1 MNRKTNL
8 FYTSGQDSNF
18 LTFSNFTEA
27 LTGNII
33 ATNTKMFP
41 SKFICMRIPSL
52 NVNENFDAVKN
63 NFIKYLIG
71 YYENKLAFLR
81 DKLPEID
88 KTVEDNLNPLDY
100 LLNCIYKYCIDND
113 YPLAVISHIG
123 LICEQE
129 YNGVFNDNIC
139 IIEAS
144 ATPKE
149 YTLRPGSLSNDSI
162 DVECSNADSLYGWEN
177 YGNIENFESNYGEP
191 IYDIDNKYNTGHRME
206 CSASSVNATSIDFNV
221 LIPLFNVYD
230 WELNTQNPH
239 YYDLQN
245 DEEYSDKIDS
255 ATSLVIDSS
264 GTKNHY
270 DIPLGIWISDKLIS
284 LDRSSTT
291 PGAYR
296 PSWSLCISSQ
306 FKPFP
311 YSDKYPNSISESDNL
326 DIYGTFAMIMSKQG
340 LIANEFETLTTSITN
355 ISYRIDNITNVV
367 NNIINEGVG
376 GNGGGSG
383 SGSSGEYTDAD
394 LEELRVRLDNQ
405 ATSIS
410 NIANSLN
417 ILSGTVT
424 TLQNSNFITAEQV
437 ENIYA
442 KKTDLSDY
450 ALASTVSGL
459 NDAISGMQSTVGTI
473 DNKLTT
479 ALTNMNSYNFRI
491 NSIAGHPGPD
501 SKIGDAT
508 ISWQSNALK
517 LGTAEFSLKT
527 VCVGYM
533 TAYNTLFSSVAE
545 AVSTAENAKG
555 SATTATTAFSSI
567 RDAMEDRLKYLQEFL
582 ETKIG
587 GFDFDSSEWYD
598 NYDFDN
604 LKRS

>member
-33 ATNTKMFP
+33 ATNAKMFP
-41 SKFICMRIPSL
+41 SKFICMYIPKL
-52 NVNENFDAVKN
+52 NVDENFDTKKN
-63 NFIKYLIG
+63 EFIKHLIG

-81 DKLPEID
+81 DMLPDPKINEN
-88 KTVEDNLNPLDY
+88 VEDKLNPLDY
-100 LLNCIYKYCIDND
+100 LLYCIYNYDN
-113 YPLAVISHIG
+113 ASVISHIG

-149 YTLRPGSLSNDSI
+149 YTFSPGSLSGDNI
-162 DVECSNADSLYGWEN
+162 VVECSNADSLYGWEN
-177 YGNIENFESNYGEP
+177 YNNIENFVENYGEP
-191 IYDIDNKYNTGHRME
+191 IYDNNNNYNTGHRMK

-239 YYDLQN
+239 YYDLQS
-245 DEEYSDKIDS
+245 DKEYSGKIDS
-255 ATSLVIDSS
+255 ATSLVIDSG

-311 YSDKYPNSISESDNL
+311 YSNKYPDNISESDNL

-340 LIANEFETLTTSITN
+340 LIANEFETITTSITN
-355 ISYRIDNITNVV
+355 ITHRIDNITNIM
-367 NNIINEGVG
+367 NTIINEGVG

-383 SGSSGEYTDAD
+383 SGSGGENIDDYLNNINT
-394 LEELRVRLDNQ
+394 RLDNQ
-405 ATSIS
+405 GSLIGTIGTSVNELKNDVS
-410 NIANSLN
+410 A
-417 ILSGTVT
+417 
-424 TLQNSNFITAEQV
+424 LQNSDFIDKNYLEQQTYITASVVAQ
-437 ENIYA
+437 NYA
-442 KKTDLSDY
+442 SKDSVDSLS
-450 ALASTVSGL
+450 STVTAVSS
-459 NDAISGMQSTVGTI
+459 NNATIITKMQNITNYMQSYTDKIDHIVGI
-473 DNKLTT
+473 GESINGSRIEWDNNNKAKLAGTNIEISLRETT
-479 ALTNMNSYNFRI
+479 
-491 NSIAGHPGPD
+491 
-501 SKIGDAT
+501 
-508 ISWQSNALK
+508 
-517 LGTAEFSLKT
+517 
-527 VCVGYM
+527 VGYM
-533 TAYNTLFSSVAE
+533 SAYTRLYASVKDIGTASSNAVNSAE
-545 AVSTAENAKG
+545 
-555 SATTATTAFSSI
+555 TATAAFSKLRGSI
-567 RDAMEDRLKYLQEFL
+567 VARLQYLQEFL
-582 ETKIG
+582 TNIG
-587 GFDFDSSEWYD
+587 GFNFINSNYYD
-598 NYDFDN
+598 NHEFYDLN
-604 LKRS
+604 VS

>member
-33 ATNTKMFP
+33 ATNAKMFP
-41 SKFICMRIPSL
+41 SKFICMRIPLL
-52 NVNENFDAVKN
+52 NVNENFDAAKN

-100 LLNCIYKYCIDND
+100 LLDCIYNYD
-113 YPLAVISHIG
+113 PSTVISHIG

-149 YTLRPGSLSNDSI
+149 YTLMQGSLSNDSI

-177 YGNIENFESNYGEP
+177 YGNIESFESNYGEP
-191 IYDIDNKYNTGHRME
+191 IYDNDNNYNTGHRMK
-206 CSASSVNATSIDFNV
+206 CSAASLEATSIDFNV

-230 WELNTQNPH
+230 WEQTTQNPH

-255 ATSLVIDSS
+255 ATSLVIDSG

-284 LDRSSTT
+284 LDRSGTT

-355 ISYRIDNITNVV
+355 ITYRIDNITNVV
-367 NNIINEGVG
+367 NNIINEGVS

-383 SGSSGEYTDAD
+383 SGSGGEYTDAD

-405 ATSIS
+405 GTSIS
-410 NIANSLN
+410 NMANSLN

-424 TLQNSNFITAEQV
+424 ALQNSNFITADEV
-437 ENIYA
+437 ARIYA
-442 KKTDLSDY
+442 TKEDLGDY
-450 ALASTVSGL
+450 ALASDVSGL
-459 NDAISGMQSTVGTI
+459 NDTISSVQSTVGTI

-491 NSIAGHPGPD
+491 NSIAGQPG
-501 SKIGDAT
+501 SKIGDAI
-508 ISWQSNALK
+508 ISWQSNVLK
-517 LGTAEFSLKT
+517 LGTTDFSLKS

-545 AVSTAENAKG
+545 AVSTSELAKA
-555 SATTATTAFSSI
+555 SAATATEAFVSMAAAIEKRLSYLM
-567 RDAMEDRLKYLQEFL
+567 DFLQDRL
-582 ETKIG
+582 G
-587 GFDFDSSEWYD
+587 GFDYSTY
-598 NYDFDN
+598 NGFDN
-604 LKRS
+604 RPFDDIIESNNN

>member
-33 ATNTKMFP
+33 ATNAKMFP
-41 SKFICMRIPSL
+41 SKFICMRIPLL
-52 NVNENFDAVKN
+52 NVNENFDAAKK
-63 NFIKYLIG
+63 NFIKNLIG

-100 LLNCIYKYCIDND
+100 LLDCIYNYD
-113 YPLAVISHIG
+113 PSAVISHIG

-149 YTLRPGSLSNDSI
+149 YTLRQGSLSNGNI
-162 DVECSNADSLYGWEN
+162 PVECSSVDSLYGWEN
-177 YGNIENFESNYGEP
+177 YNSIENFVENYGEP
-191 IYDIDNKYNTGHRME
+191 IYDNNNNYYNTGHRMK
-206 CSASSVNATSIDFNV
+206 CSAASEEATSIDFNV

-245 DEEYSDKIDS
+245 DEEYSGKIDS
-255 ATSLVIDSS
+255 ATSLVIDSG

-355 ISYRIDNITNVV
+355 ITYRIDNITNVV

-376 GNGGGSG
+376 GNGGSSGSG
-383 SGSSGEYTDAD
+383 SGSSGEHTDAD
-394 LEELRVRLDNQ
+394 LTDITNRLDRQ
-405 ATSIS
+405 SSLIS
-410 NIANSLN
+410 NISNTVAN
-417 ILSGTVT
+417 LSESVSI
-424 TLQNSNFITAEQV
+424 LQNSNFVTQEYVEQH
-437 ENIYA
+437 YA
-442 KKTDLSDY
+442 KLSDLQDY
-450 ALASTVSGL
+450 AKASDLATLESTITNTSTSINNINIML
-459 NDAISGMQSTVGTI
+459 NAS
-473 DNKLTT
+473 
-479 ALTNMNSYNFRI
+479 LTNMNAYNARI
-491 NSIAGHPGPD
+491 NTIAG
-501 SKIGDAT
+501 IGEQIEGKT
-508 ISWQSNALK
+508 INFTSNVLK
-517 LGTAEFSLKT
+517 LGDARFSLREVT
-527 VCVGYM
+527 VGYM
-533 TAYNTLFSSVAE
+533 TAYNRIQLSVAE
-545 AVSTAENAKG
+545 AVSTAENANAAAIT
-555 SATTATTAFSSI
+555 STNAFSSMGAALEN
-567 RDAMEDRLKYLQEFL
+567 RLAYLKSFLEDRL
-582 ETKIG
+582 G
-587 GFDFDSSEWYD
+587 GFDFEHSTFKDGKQFEDIYE
-598 NYDFDN
+598 N
-604 LKRS
+604 L